1 MSVYHRD
8 VRQYIA
14 KKSSIGVKAAVIVL
28 NDNGEILL
36 LKRHGRDEWGVPIG
50 SMKPG
55 ESMQDTASRELWEE
69 SGLIAD
75 DMRLLDLLS
84 GPQYVKKHR
93 GGDEVYFVIGV
104 YEAQG
109 LRSAIDLP
117 VDSEISLKY
126 CDVDNLPTMDK
137 ISVILMDTIKKQIDL
152 KK

>member
-8 VRQYIA
+8 VRQYIG
-14 KKSSIGVKAAVIVL
+14 KKTTVSVKAAVVVL

-36 LKRHGRDEWGVPIG
+36 LKRQGKDEWGLPIG

-55 ESMQDTASRELWEE
+55 ESMEDAASRELWEE

-84 GPQYVKKHR
+84 GPQYVKKHP

-104 YEAQG
+104 YAAIG

-117 VDSEISLKY
+117 VDSEISLRY
-126 CDVDNLPTMDK
+126 CDLEKLPVMDT
-137 ISVILMDTIKKQIDL
+137 ISVHLMGKIKKQIR
-152 KK
+152 